1 LVLVDVKFTREGPR
15 KAYRT
20 ILKILQGLRRQ
31 IAELQLEDVTV
42 DTGDARVTALL
53 SQARKSGSSMEGTRL
68 TRNAF
73 DGKLI
78 EDVYIYRLRRAA

>member
-1 LVLVDVKFTREGPR
+1 VDVKFTREGPR
-15 KAYRT
+15 KASRT